1 MDNMYDG
8 IILSKAGVSA
18 EGCTVKFGWIFR
30 DPEGSSLED
39 FSDEQLGNLSKAF
52 TTIAKKAIAC
62 GAQSVEFYPD
72 GFDMLEVNFNDYEK
86 FIEFLNTFP
95 F

>member
-1 MDNMYDG
+1 MDDLYNG
-8 IILSKAGVSA
+8 IIISKAGVSE

-30 DPEGSSLED
+30 DSEGSNLED
-39 FSDEQLGNLSKAF
+39 FSDEQLGNLSKTF

-72 GFDMLEVNFNDYEK
+72 GFDMLEVNFKDNKK